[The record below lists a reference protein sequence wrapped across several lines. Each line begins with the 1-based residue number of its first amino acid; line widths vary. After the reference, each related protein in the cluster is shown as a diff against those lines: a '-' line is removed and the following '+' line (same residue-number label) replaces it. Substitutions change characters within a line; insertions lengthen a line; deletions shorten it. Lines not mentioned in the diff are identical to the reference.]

1 MYTEIVSSHLEMYC
15 LLKLKEELMRKVS
28 FIFHA
33 AEKSNMYY
41 YSTSLSRVQITP
53 KTSTNI
59 SVFVLQMTGL
69 TSFPQT
75 SGKAENASFPDIV
88 RLNKTVSL
96 E

>member
-1 MYTEIVSSHLEMYC
+1 MYC

-41 YSTSLSRVQITP
+41 RYYSTSLSRVQIRP
-53 KTSTNI
+53 KMSTNI

-69 TSFPQT
+69 TSFLQK